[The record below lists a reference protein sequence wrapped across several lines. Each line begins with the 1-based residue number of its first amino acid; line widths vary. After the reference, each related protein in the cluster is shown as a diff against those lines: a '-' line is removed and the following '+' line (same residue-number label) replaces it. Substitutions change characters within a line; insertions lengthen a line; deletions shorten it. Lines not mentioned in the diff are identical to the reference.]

1 MVKYNSAYA
10 APPFAQLLK
19 LGDPWD
25 IPFDSPRYEQMGF
38 MQEHIPTLIQLAT
51 DDTLLWEWDEKNP
64 NPYFAPIHAWRVLG
78 KMRAEAAIEPLVAL
92 FNLDEDHEPI
102 LDDLPDVLAQFG
114 ETAIPA
120 LRLFLLHPDAYLWSL
135 TAVSGAL
142 TKIALDNPET
152 RSRCVEIIISRL
164 RDFNQNEPDLNG
176 SLIADLCDLKAVES
190 AEVIKA
196 AFYAKAVDLHVAGNW
211 FDVKPELGLDADAF
225 VPGPEPDNDPIPP
238 LIPGFPPALDTF
250 EPPPTPM
257 GELPYSPQLFNRLSS
272 LIGNKSDLAEDDFEE
287 DEEEAPFLHALRAP
301 QQADKKK
308 KAKRKQAKQSRKQN
322 RKKKK

>member
-10 APPFAQLLK
+10 APPLAQLLK

-38 MQEHIPTLIQLAT
+38 TQEHIPTLIQLAT

-64 NPYFAPIHAWRVLG
+64 NPYLAPIHAWRVLG

-92 FNLDEDHEPI
+92 FNMDEENEPI
-102 LDDLPDVLAQFG
+102 LEDLPDVVTQFG
-114 ETAIPA
+114 EAAIPA
-120 LRLFLLHPDAYLWSL
+120 LESLLQRPDGYMWGLSAAADVL
-135 TAVSGAL
+135 AD
-142 TKIALDNPET
+142 IAQAHSAA
-152 RSRCVEIIISRL
+152 RSRSVEIITARL
-164 RDFNQNEPDLNG
+164 RNFRQNEPELNG
-176 SLIADLCDLKAVES
+176 TLIGDLCDLKAVES

-196 AFYAKAVDLHVAGNW
+196 AFYAKAVDLHFLGNW
-211 FDVKPELGLDADAF
+211 FDVKPKLGLDPDAF